1 LIEEVWQVQPF
12 IPVCELMDRWP
23 DSGYFSS

>member
-1 LIEEVWQVQPF
+1 LIEEVWQVQPL
-12 IPVCELMDRWP
+12 IPIGELLDIWP